1 MFLVR
6 KFTKF
11 FYCIEFFLYIDHGIL
26 LKKLDQSSTRGKK
39 DSYLGPSS
47 KVDTKVL
54 KLMVL
59 GLILLRPPLRNLLI
73 ALMDPLISW

>member
-1 MFLVR
+1 MVIIWTDLLTTVD
-6 KFTKF
+6 T
-11 FYCIEFFLYIDHGIL
+11 IDHDIL
-26 LKKLDQSSTRGKK
+26 LKKLDQSSIRGKK

-59 GLILLRPPLRNLLI
+59 GLILLRPPVKNLLI
-73 ALMDPLISW
+73 NPVLCFE